1 MEKIDFINNQQ
12 PALNA
17 TNLNKIQD
25 NTEDAIQEVQDVAD
39 DLDTN
44 KLDKTSVKDAYSTST
59 TDTYSCNYVNGL
71 ETYSNNETR
80 VGTWTDGKPV
90 YRKVI
95 QTTKANIESAINS
108 LNIDTPIYFYGLADS
123 QYGYAWEANT
133 YYPDENGYSNW
144 YHWSQSKPR
153 QISWQFQSFFPNNN
167 TVLAILEY
175 TKTTD

>member
-17 TNLNKIQD
+17 TNLNKLQD

-44 KLDKTSVKDAYSTST
+44 KLDKTSVKDTYNTST

-71 ETYSNNETR
+71 ETYSTNETR
-80 VGTWTDGKPV
+80 VGTWIDGKPI

-95 QTTKANIESAINS
+95 TSTLTSTITHGIANINEIVNLKAVSYNPNS
-108 LNIDTPIYFYGLADS
+108 GKYFAVPS
-123 QYGYAWEANT
+123 VR
-133 YYPDENGYSNW
+133 PSYSN
-144 YHWSQSKPR
+144 YEVGLFADAST
-153 QISWQFQSFFPNNN
+153 ISLEYGSGLPTTMTFK
-167 TVLAILEY
+167 IIMEY